1 MGLGP
6 LFLQDGDVRIALTA
20 VLLAASTVLTA
31 FTVLNLGVYSD
42 DDRPA
47 MAWAT
52 YTLWALF
59 ALSVWALRGV
69 RGRAVTALVLIGCA
83 VLGASAMAGPPN
95 TSTDSARYAWDGIV
109 QNAGIS
115 PYEYVPADAALAE
128 LRTDWLFPAPTVAA
142 DGSESCDGERI
153 SKTREVGTDDVL
165 CTAINRPQ
173 VPTIYPPLAEM
184 LFAGVR
190 FFVGPSAEYW
200 PLQAVGLLFVLGTA
214 ALLLRALR
222 RRNLPGW
229 QAALW
234 AWCPLVLAEG
244 VTNSHVDL
252 VGAVLIL
259 VATLSVTIG
268 RRALGGVALGGA
280 IAVKL
285 IPVIAAPALLRRQ
298 GWKVIAAAI
307 ATFAVLYIPYI
318 LSTGIG
324 VLGYLPGYLS
334 EEGYEDGSRFGLISL
349 FAPGSAALP
358 VAAILLVVT
367 AVAVIVATDP
377 ERPWVA
383 QLVMIGVTLLIV
395 SPRYPWYAL
404 LLVPFIAMSGRWEWF
419 VIGLSI
425 LNRQIFPSL
434 AVQRWGIAVSI
445 VVLVAVSWWR
455 HGPDAPQQLW
465 RGIRRRLPGRGRDA
479 VTGSSVAAG
488 TPDVAD
494 RPDVA

>member
-1 MGLGP
+1 
-6 LFLQDGDVRIALTA
+6 VRIALTA

-59 ALSVWALRGV
+59 ALSVWALKGV

-83 VLGASAMAGPPN
+83 VLGAAAMAGPPN

-115 PYEYVPADAALAE
+115 PYEYVPADPALAD

-153 SKTREVGTDDVL
+153 SKTREVGTGEVL

-222 RRNLPGW
+222 RRGLPGW

-298 GWKVIAAAI
+298 GWKVVVAAI

-377 ERPWVA
+377 ERP
-383 QLVMIGVTLLIV
+383 
-395 SPRYPWYAL
+395 
-404 LLVPFIAMSGRWEWF
+404 
-419 VIGLSI
+419 
-425 LNRQIFPSL
+425 
-434 AVQRWGIAVSI
+434 
-445 VVLVAVSWWR
+445 
-455 HGPDAPQQLW
+455 
-465 RGIRRRLPGRGRDA
+465 
-479 VTGSSVAAG
+479 
-488 TPDVAD
+488 
-494 RPDVA
+494 